1 MVTSIRY
8 TTENE
13 ENIFILDLVDN
24 RPVDL
29 TVINF
34 SKILADL
41 MIGLFSYDPS
51 DIYPT
56 VQSIKFVGTIK
67 TRIECISGKFFQANI
82 IPLACYLPV
91 DNFAMFIIVF
101 DIIVNMQAICIQKS
115 I

>member
-1 MVTSIRY
+1 M
-8 TTENE
+8 
-13 ENIFILDLVDN
+13 VDN

-67 TRIECISGKFFQANI
+67 TRIECISGKCFLAKNN
-82 IPLACYLPV
+82 PLACYQPV
-91 DNFAMFIIVF
+91 NYFAMFIILF
-101 DIIVNMQAICIQKS
+101 DILANMQAICIQ
-115 I
+115 IDR